1 MNELRSASVEGETG
15 QGRVTSGG
23 VRSAG
28 SARRSE
34 TPNRVWSRHGRD
46 RYPDASATTRFRSH
60 GSRPKVGFMEFA
72 ETITTRAALREVL
85 AEPSKF
91 VTNKEV
97 TELDEYCRDFIARSP
112 FILIASSDGAGSID
126 ISPKGDPAGFVRV
139 LDDTTLAIPD
149 RLGNHRA
156 DTFENV
162 LRHPFVGVIFLI
174 PGTKN
179 TLRVRGR
186 ARIVR
191 DIALRESMEIDG
203 RVPELALVVDVTA
216 AYFHCA
222 KCVIRSKLWS
232 TDQVAAEVGADDMLL
247 AETMVKHGAL
257 SVTVE
262 QMQQII
268 VDDEVKR
275 LY

>member
-1 MNELRSASVEGETG
+1 M
-15 QGRVTSGG
+15 
-23 VRSAG
+23 
-28 SARRSE
+28 
-34 TPNRVWSRHGRD
+34 
-46 RYPDASATTRFRSH
+46 
-60 GSRPKVGFMEFA
+60 VGFMEFA
-72 ETITTRAALREVL
+72 ETITTRAALRGVL
-85 AEPSKF
+85 DEPSEF
-91 VTNKEV
+91 VTNKEM

-179 TLRVRGR
+179 TFRVRGR

-191 DIALRESMEIDG
+191 DIALRGSMEING
-203 RVPELALVVDVTA
+203 RVPELALVVDVTT

-232 TDQVAAEVGADDMLL
+232 TGQIAAEVGADDMLL

-257 SVTVE
+257 PVTVE
-262 QMQQII
+262 QMQAII
-268 VDDEVKR
+268 VDDEAKR